1 MANAKN
7 PGGKRPHGMPTT
19 QSIHDCVIVWLKY
32 AEEHCPEL
40 VPLLDA
46 DPDERIEAM
55 VEDFEDR
62 YLGGSG
68 TIRFPI
74 PPKATGG
81 VYLRYSDPNSNPRSL
96 PQQLGIC
103 LERVVR
109 DGVMMPWPHVFA
121 DGAITGKIAARTGY
135 RQMKQAI
142 EKRVCCRLY
151 VDDSARLGRD
161 QAEAHLFKR
170 LLDASGCVL
179 ITIGNGID
187 TSQQSAALHY
197 AISAAIDEQES
208 RNKSHRV
215 KRGMRDAFL
224 QDRIV
229 NGPCL
234 GQRDVPL
241 LDANGEVVINH
252 KGRVEKQRV
261 IDDAAAKIVR
271 EIFDR
276 FAVKREDRT
285 AIIADLNARNVEGG
299 NWDDTRLRQLLKRP
313 VYKGIEYWGMTS
325 QVRDPETGK
334 VTVVEHPP
342 EEWLSR
348 DVSHLRLV
356 SDEVWEAAQVRLAES
371 KSAFD
376 STRKNVQSG
385 ERQRA
390 VPKRLFHL
398 TCGCCGKPLYLG
410 RSGKYASLCCLNGR
424 DGKKGCTFKGYKRL
438 SHVEN
443 SLLDHL
449 RSEIFT
455 KEFLERLLV
464 EANRILDEIPESD
477 DVELQTVKARICET
491 EERLAELRRHLTSG
505 EIGDI
510 GTMVTVV
517 REVEDTLSRLRDRE
531 RELSVKWN
539 DDPLPMT
546 EEFITETLD
555 DLHGLLSKEVEAAAP
570 ILQKMLGEI
579 IVEQREVKG
588 SKKPQWFAKFA
599 LNGNAIVSHLTRPK
613 DCPNSECWEL
623 PISAVWTIGEKHEV
637 WLREVPKYEQISG
650 RALAYKLEGRSTQWI
665 SEELGVI
672 WKLADDAIRFAET
685 GGRPEPEK
693 PRKRRPR
700 QKGSKP
706 EPKYKSH
713 AAEVVRLRD
722 EKQWPFPRIARHL
735 KIHESTATRAYDF
748 GTHRRTRSVAVKR
761 NRGRWQHLN
770 PDEVAKAVSMLA
782 AGTSVSEIAEQ
793 TSLSAST
800 IYRLRRKQHSSRDRS
815 EFPDNTP
822 ITV

>member
-1 MANAKN
+1 MVNAKN

-19 QSIHDCVIVWLKY
+19 QSIRDCLIVWLKY
-32 AEEHCPEL
+32 AKENCPDL

-46 DPDERIEAM
+46 DPDERVEAM

-62 YLGGSG
+62 YLGESG
-68 TIRFPI
+68 TIRFPV
-74 PPKATGG
+74 PPNDAGG
-81 VYLRYSDPNSNPRSL
+81 GYLRYSDPNSNPRSL

-103 LERVVR
+103 LERAVR
-109 DGVMMPWPHVFA
+109 DGVTMPWPHVFA

-135 RQMKQAI
+135 RQLKQAI
-142 EKRVCCRLY
+142 EKRVCRRLY

-187 TSQQSAALHY
+187 TSQQSAVLHY

-224 QDRIV
+224 QGCIV
-229 NGPCL
+229 NSPCL
-234 GQRDVPL
+234 GHRDVPL
-241 LDANGEVVINH
+241 LDVNGEVVINH

-271 EIFDR
+271 EIFNR
-276 FAVKREDRT
+276 FAVKMEDRT
-285 AIIADLNARNVEGG
+285 AIIADLNARNVQGG

-348 DVSHLRLV
+348 DASPLRLV
-356 SDEVWEAAQVRLAES
+356 SDEVWEAAQIRLAES

-376 STRKNVQSG
+376 TTRKNVQSG

-424 DGKKGCTFKGYKRL
+424 DGKKGCNFKGYKRL

-455 KEFLERLLV
+455 KEFLERLL
-464 EANRILDEIPESD
+464 EQANRILEEIPEPD
-477 DVELQTVKARICET
+477 DMELQTVKARICET
-491 EERLAELRRHLTSG
+491 EKRLAELRRHLTSG

-510 GTMVTVV
+510 GTMATVV
-517 REVEDTLSRLRDRE
+517 REVEDTLLRLRDRE

-539 DDPLPMT
+539 DDPLPLT
-546 EEFITETLD
+546 KEFITKTLE
-555 DLHGLLSKEVEAAAP
+555 DLHGLLSEEVEAAAP
-570 ILQKMLGEI
+570 ILRKMLGEI
-579 IVEQREVKG
+579 IVELHQVEG
-588 SKKPQWFAKFA
+588 FEKPQWFEKFT
-599 LNGNAIVSHLTRPK
+599 LNDNAIVSHLTRPK
-613 DCPNSECWEL
+613 DCPNSECWAL
-623 PISAVWTIGEKHEV
+623 PTPAIWTIGEQHEV
-637 WLREVPKYEQISG
+637 WLREVAKYEQIAKK
-650 RALAYKLEGRSTQWI
+650 ALAFKREGRSTQWI
-665 SEELGVI
+665 AEEFNVI
-672 WKLADDAIRFAET
+672 WNCADEAIRFAET
-685 GGRPEPEK
+685 GKRPEPEK
-693 PRKRRPR
+693 PRKRQPR
-700 QKGSKP
+700 KSNTQTT
-706 EPKYKSH
+706 PKYKSH

-722 EKQWPFPRIARHL
+722 MERWSFQRIAERL
-735 KIHESTATRAYDF
+735 KIHPSTATRAYDF
-748 GTHRRTRSVAVKR
+748 GTRAPTRSDDGKR

-770 PDEVAKAVSMLA
+770 PDEVAKAALMLA

-800 IYRLRRKQHSSRDRS
+800 IYRLRRKQHTSRDRS
-815 EFPDNTP
+815 EHSDTLPMS
-822 ITV
+822 V